1 VPATS
6 EYNSRSTKNHQEISL
21 SCISINKKLWN
32 KKTAILVDSDFYKI
46 EDFLNG
52 KNTLKPIELPLLVDV
67 RGKSILHLQ
76 CHFGQD
82 SPSLARMGAK
92 VTGLDRPDIS
102 IHNAQEL
109 NEQMD

>member
-1 VPATS
+1 MPATN

-21 SCISINKKLWN
+21 SCVSINKKLWN
-32 KKTAILVDSDFYKI
+32 KKTAILVDSDFYEM

-52 KNTLKPIELPLLVDV
+52 KNTLMPIELPLLVDV

-82 SPSLARMGAK
+82 SPSLAPMG
-92 VTGLDRPDIS
+92 V
-102 IHNAQEL
+102 
-109 NEQMD
+109 